1 MQSDRP
7 PQPQAPS
14 RDVSIVEPFEGLTA
28 LFEDRLRESLAPS
41 GMLFDRRRIGDT
53 WRPTRGTEGLTSTAI
68 ALIGLSRAKVEPER
82 VGLDPRRTLD
92 LLINLVDRAPSP
104 GALGLVLWA
113 SAVWGGPSTSGLL
126 EKRAGRAGGTASM
139 ARRLRTME
147 LAWLVSGLAHQCRI
161 DPSAV
166 IRSGFDIALA
176 ALLGRFE
183 PASRTFRHAEVDS
196 PWALRVRRWVATF
209 ADQIYPV
216 QALALA
222 SIVADDARALDV
234 AASGALRMAELQGA
248 LGQWWWHY
256 DSRDG
261 RVSGSYPVYSVHQHG
276 MAPMSFRTLAM
287 AGGPDLSGA
296 IKAGR
301 DWLFQNELGVKLVD
315 RQAGTIWRSIV
326 RDEGPVR
333 RLVRHTLRL
342 AGPRDDDRPSGSPL
356 RLRLNRET
364 RPYEWGWY
372 LFSSAIESGPS
383 PPEHLG

>member
-1 MQSDRP
+1 MRFDRP
-7 PQPQAPS
+7 PQSQTPS
-14 RDVSIVEPFEGLTA
+14 KGVSIAEPFEGLTA

-41 GMLFDRRRIGDT
+41 GMLFDRRRIDDD

-82 VGLDPRRTLD
+82 VGLDPLRTLD
-92 LLINLVDRAPSP
+92 LLIDRVDRTPSP

-113 SAVWGGPSTSGLL
+113 SAVWGGPPMSGLL
-126 EKRAGRAGGTASM
+126 ERRAESPGGIASM

-147 LAWLVSGLAHQCRI
+147 LAWLVSGLVHQHRI
-161 DPSAV
+161 NPSAV
-166 IRSGFDIALA
+166 VRSALAIALA
-176 ALLGRFE
+176 SLLDRFE
-183 PASRTFRHAEVDS
+183 PASRTFGHAEANS
-196 PWALRVRRWVATF
+196 PRALRVRRWVATF

-276 MAPMSFRTLAM
+276 MVPMSFRTLAM

-301 DWLFQNELGVKLVD
+301 DWLFHNELGVKLVD

-326 RDEGPVR
+326 RDEGPAR
-333 RLVRHTLRL
+333 RLARHTLRL

-364 RPYEWGWY
+364 WPYEWAWY
-372 LFSSAIESGPS
+372 LFASAIEAGPPS
-383 PPEHLG
+383 PEHLA